1 MITAQQSFTRDLA
14 FMNDERIAQF
24 NKEPSV
30 QAIMLQLVG
39 AGVLTEEQFRVM
51 FNCRPLRYIPGKR
64 ASSRAILDENYVPPE
79 PEAPPAPTAST
90 ASYTEQAET
99 EGGSAEQ
106 TTGYDAYEAP
116 SRRRKG

>member
-1 MITAQQSFTRDLA
+1 MITTQQSFTRDLA

-30 QAIMLQLVG
+30 QAVMLQLVG

-64 ASSRAILDENYVPPE
+64 ASSRAILDEHYVSPE
-79 PEAPPAPTAST
+79 PEAPPAPKTA